1 MCPVEMAI
9 RTDTIC
15 HLANAAAIVKR
26 PITWD
31 PVKEEIIGDAEASK
45 MLSRPFRAKW
55 KVW

>member
-9 RTDTIC
+9 RADTIC

-31 PVKEEIIGDAEASK
+31 PVKEEIIGDAETTK